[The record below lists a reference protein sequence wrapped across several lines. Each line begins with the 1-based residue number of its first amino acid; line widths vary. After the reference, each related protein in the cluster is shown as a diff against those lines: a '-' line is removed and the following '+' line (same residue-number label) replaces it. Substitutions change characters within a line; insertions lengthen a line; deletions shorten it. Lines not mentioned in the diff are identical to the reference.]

1 MALAVFGGAWIARWW
16 YSFTLNGDVLLGS
29 KTGAPRQDQSKV
41 TIVLPQNF
49 SYTKS
54 AKKTAANPLLLQV
67 DHDDLQEFLDIQRL
81 FLQSQKKNAKEQ
93 TLQILHQHLAEA
105 MQDCQTR
112 GVRQF
117 ATWYFSYSTTYKLL
131 SIAMKSAAKH
141 AISIGQNKEQTL
153 QQDVTRD
160 LQRYICEKYQA
171 MVLRPAVTD
180 PKIHRA
186 LIATLEKLQK
196 DVYQPALTHLEDSI
210 QQYARGHDGDATVVS
225 DKDGKTSS
233 SYHIPPGSIT
243 LELDWK
249 AQLQKAQHLP
259 IAYEKNPPEFSVA
272 LIGGSAV
279 AGKVMGG
286 TAVKAVS
293 ANLATPFATKA
304 VGTTLG
310 GKAAAG
316 AAGGMITGG
325 PLGGAMGAAVGV
337 GMDMALNK
345 GVSLM
350 QRSTF
355 EKDVRESLHA
365 TLLEWQE
372 RMLPE
377 VDRVVQ
383 EEWLGGLESMLQ
395 VKEVEQK

>member
-1 MALAVFGGAWIARWW
+1 MI
-16 YSFTLNGDVLLGS
+16 
-29 KTGAPRQDQSKV
+29 
-41 TIVLPQNF
+41 IVLPH
-49 SYTKS
+49 SPSTSKS
-54 AKKTAANPLLLQV
+54 VTENVTDAKSLLLQV
-67 DHDDLQEFLDIQRL
+67 DRDDLQEFLDVQRQS
-81 FLQSQKKNAKEQ
+81 LQSQKKNAKDQ
-93 TLQILHQHLAEA
+93 TQQTLHQHLAES

-117 ATWYFSYSTTYKLL
+117 ATWYFSYTTTYKLL

-153 QQDVTRD
+153 QQAVTRD

-171 MVLRPAVTD
+171 IVLRPAVTD

-186 LIATLEKLQK
+186 LVVTLEELQN
-196 DVYQPALTHLEDSI
+196 DVYQPAMTELENAM
-210 QQYARGHDGDATVVS
+210 QHYAQGHDGKTAMAI
-225 DKDGKTSS
+225 DKDYPKTSS
-233 SYHIPPGSIT
+233 SSFHIPPGSIT

-310 GKAAAG
+310 GKAVAG
-316 AAGGMITGG
+316 AAGGMVAGG
-325 PLGGAMGAAVGV
+325 PLGGAMGAAIGV

-350 QRSTF
+350 QRSAF
-355 EKDVRESLHA
+355 ENDVRESLDE

-377 VDRVVQ
+377 VDRIVQ
-383 EEWLGGLESMLQ
+383 DEWFAGLESMLQ
-395 VKEVEQK
+395 VKGVEQK